1 MKKTILITMIAA
13 AVLLTGC
20 SSNISNTSNTSSASE
35 ASGTS
40 SESQAAQITEEA
52 APTAELSQAE
62 TSGSA
67 STVDTAESESPEI
80 PEESGEFALA
90 GPGGDRIS
98 ASDIA
103 RVDASDEEDYIANG
117 ISATNWRQAETNGF
131 AYLAEPGG
139 EYKRV
144 NIGDEICGLTLFD
157 GGCVFSADNKAES
170 GAHAD
175 ESYFSSGFAEFE
187 GSIELSGTL
196 TTAAEDS
203 GLVEAGS
210 VVFTP
215 DDGAK
220 LPIMNYMYDSDK
232 GVFYPEDSAIPAIV
246 VTGVEPQTEGEHVT
260 LALSGIS
267 MTSIVNNASIVRC
280 TVSGAA
286 E

>member
-1 MKKTILITMIAA
+1 M
-13 AVLLTGC
+13 
-20 SSNISNTSNTSSASE
+20 
-35 ASGTS
+35 
-40 SESQAAQITEEA
+40 
-52 APTAELSQAE
+52 
-62 TSGSA
+62 
-67 STVDTAESESPEI
+67 
-80 PEESGEFALA
+80 
-90 GPGGDRIS
+90 
-98 ASDIA
+98 
-103 RVDASDEEDYIANG
+103 
-117 ISATNWRQAETNGF
+117 
-131 AYLAEPGG
+131 
-139 EYKRV
+139 